1 MVLVFRYDVRTNTW
15 RNMASSPEV
24 RSSCGVTVSKRIIY
38 VLGGYNGSQ
47 NLNDVQKY
55 NTESDR

>member
-1 MVLVFRYDVRTNTW
+1 
-15 RNMASSPEV
+15 MASSPEV